1 LLPTAYHQ
9 GVRWD
14 AIVVGLGSMGSS
26 AAYHLAARGLR
37 VVGLDRFEP
46 PHGRGAHSGG
56 SRIIRTAYMEGAQY
70 VPLVHR
76 AYELWRAL
84 ERDAGES
91 LLTVTGGLML
101 GRPDSVTVAGALAAA
116 RAHGLAH
123 ELLDADQV
131 RGRFPAFAPADD
143 EVGLFE
149 DGAGLV
155 RPERAI
161 AAQLALARAH
171 GADLRTGAEVRSWT
185 ATGDG
190 ATVTTTDG
198 VLEADRLILAPG
210 AWASDLLGIAIPMR
224 VRRRIQHFWR
234 PTEPADFEP
243 GRLPVWIWDWP
254 PDQIGYGLPAVDGE
268 VKAALHRGD
277 DAVDPDV
284 GAAPATADEVA
295 AMRDL
300 LATRMPQLAEGVWL
314 GAKPCLYTLTPDEH
328 FVLGAHPAS
337 PHVWVAA
344 GFSGHGFKFV
354 PVVGEILADLAVT
367 GQTAYQIGIFA
378 PTRVAMT
385 GELEGQPR

>member
-1 LLPTAYHQ
+1 
-9 GVRWD
+9 VRWD

-26 AAYHLAARGLR
+26 ASYHLAARGLR
-37 VVGLDRFEP
+37 VVGLDRFDP

-56 SRIIRTAYMEGAQY
+56 SRIIRAAYMEGAQY

-84 ERDAGES
+84 ERDSGEA

-116 RAHGLAH
+116 RAYGLAH

-131 RGRFPAFAPADD
+131 RARFPAFTPADD
-143 EVGLFE
+143 EVALYE

-171 GADLRTGAEVRSWT
+171 GADLRTGTEVCSWT
-185 ATGDG
+185 ATGNG
-190 ATVTTTDG
+190 AAVTTADG

-210 AWASDLLGIAIPMR
+210 AWAPDLLGIAVPMR

-234 PTEPADFEP
+234 PADPTGFEP

-254 PDQIGYGLPAVDGE
+254 PDQIGYGLPAVDGG
-268 VKAALHRGD
+268 VKAALHRGED
-277 DAVDPDV
+277 TVDPSV
-284 GAAPATADEVA
+284 GAAPATDDEVV
-295 AMRDL
+295 AMREL
-300 LATRMPQLAEGVWL
+300 LATRLPQLAAGTWL
-314 GAKPCLYTLTPDEH
+314 EAKPCLYTLTPDEH
-328 FVLGAHPAS
+328 FVLGAHPTA

-367 GQTAYQIGIFA
+367 ATTPYEIGIFD
-378 PTRVAMT
+378 PTRVAVS
-385 GELEGQPR
+385 GEPEGEPR